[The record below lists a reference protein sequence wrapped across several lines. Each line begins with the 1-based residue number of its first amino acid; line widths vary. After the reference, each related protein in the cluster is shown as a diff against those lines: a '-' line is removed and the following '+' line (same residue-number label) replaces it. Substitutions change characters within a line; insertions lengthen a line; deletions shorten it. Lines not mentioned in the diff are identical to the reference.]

1 VRLVSDDGTAQ
12 FAPVTMLR
20 DTADGVWLTG
30 LPDAVNII
38 TVGQDFVS
46 DGVDVL
52 PAYAQV
58 QP

>member
-1 VRLVSDDGTAQ
+1 VSDDGTAQ

-20 DTADGVWLTG
+20 DTADGVWLTS

-52 PAYAQV
+52 PTYAKV